1 MATVITADGVG
12 IEFYTSRR
20 RRMQVRDLLFRGN
33 AGTPSDTF
41 WALKNIS
48 FGIDKGEAVGL
59 VGGNGSGKSTLLK
72 IIAGVLIPD
81 QGLVTVTG
89 GWRRSSS

>member
-1 MATVITADGVG
+1 M
-12 IEFYTSRR
+12 
-20 RRMQVRDLLFRGN
+20 
-33 AGTPSDTF
+33 
-41 WALKNIS
+41 
-48 FGIDKGEAVGL
+48 GL

-89 GWRRSSS
+89 GVAPLIELTGGVRGRADLPGQPPHPRPPLHGLSKDQIEERVRGHGGVRRPAGA